1 MKKPI
6 VIMAFASLF
15 LSLSLTS
22 CSSPES
28 DVSEAQE
35 EVNEAQNEL
44 DVANMELEKDIKKF
58 RTATFE
64 KIEVNNVRISELK
77 ENIKNDK
84 SALKSIHEK
93 QVIDLQARNNDLKMR
108 LNNYKGEGEDKW
120 ENFKKEFEH
129 DMNEIGSS
137 LNDLTVSN
145 TK

>member
-44 DVANMELEKDIKKF
+44 DVANMELDKDIKKF
-58 RTATFE
+58 RSATIT
-64 KIEVNNVRISELK
+64 KIEANNVRISEFSLS
-77 ENIKNDK
+77 N
-84 SALKSIHEK
+84 LSIESS
-93 QVIDLQARNNDLKMR
+93 INFSIRTILLF
-108 LNNYKGEGEDKW
+108 LNRV
-120 ENFKKEFEH
+120 H
-129 DMNEIGSS
+129 
-137 LNDLTVSN
+137 
-145 TK
+145 

>member
-1 MKKPI
+1 
-6 VIMAFASLF
+6 MAFASFF

-44 DVANMELEKDIKKF
+44 DVANMELDKDIKKF
-58 RTATFE
+58 RASTLT
-64 KIEVNNVRISELK
+64 KIEANNVRISELK

-84 SALKSIHEK
+84 SALKAVHEK

-108 LNNYKGEGEDKW
+108 LDNYKGEGEDKW
-120 ENFKKEFEH
+120 EDFKKEFEH

-137 LNDLTVSN
+137 LKDLTVSN

>member
-1 MKKPI
+1 
-6 VIMAFASLF
+6 MAFASLF

-44 DVANMELEKDIKKF
+44 DVANMELDKDIKKF
-58 RTATFE
+58 RASTLT
-64 KIEVNNVRISELK
+64 KIEANNVRISELK

-84 SALKSIHEK
+84 SALKAVHEK

-108 LNNYKGEGEDKW
+108 LDNYKGEGEDKW
-120 ENFKKEFEH
+120 EDFKKEFEH

-137 LNDLTVSN
+137 LKDLTVSN

>member
-35 EVNEAQNEL
+35 ELNEAQNEL

-84 SALKSIHEK
+84 SAL
-93 QVIDLQARNNDLKMR
+93 
-108 LNNYKGEGEDKW
+108 
-120 ENFKKEFEH
+120 
-129 DMNEIGSS
+129 S
-137 LNDLTVSN
+137 LFMKNKLLTS
-145 TK
+145 KLAIMI

>member
-1 MKKPI
+1 
-6 VIMAFASLF
+6 MAFASLF

-58 RTATFE
+58 RAATFN
-64 KIEVNNVRISELK
+64 KIEANNVRISELK

-84 SALKSIHEK
+84 SALKAVHEK

-120 ENFKKEFEH
+120 EDFKKEFEH

-137 LNDLTVSN
+137 LKDLTVSN